1 MEIAQKQKM
10 VRDLEVPKIVRPTT
24 QGMMGNCGNPFD
36 VLVDPNIAKFA
47 KNIGICIDLDEVDC
61 EIGNDNVASNV
72 VSISSDAT
80 LAENNVGL
88 ADSALSVLGS
98 AAAMNSCNVISS
110 SSFCPASPHTPA
122 PYVLGG
128 ELDSALAW
136 TKVSKIGRGKH
147 PKKKCS
153 Q

>member
-1 MEIAQKQKM
+1 MAQKKM

-24 QGMMGNCGNPFD
+24 QGMMGNCGNPFA

-61 EIGNDNVASNV
+61 EIGNNNVASNV
-72 VSISSDAT
+72 LSISSDAT

-88 ADSALSVLGS
+88 AESALSVLGS
-98 AAAMNSCNVISS
+98 AAAMDSCSVISS
-110 SSFCPASPHTPA
+110 SSICPASPHTPA
-122 PYVLGG
+122 PYDLGG
-128 ELDSALAW
+128 ELHSALAW